1 VQSVAGKD
9 QERVAAH
16 VAPTATLRGGDR
28 MSKKKKKKKVRR
40 SAKSGKFVSKDFAE
54 KHPATTE
61 TETRA

>member
-1 VQSVAGKD
+1 
-9 QERVAAH
+9 
-16 VAPTATLRGGDR
+16 